1 MTRGGKNRAEI
12 FSPIKGAKKMK
23 YTITIEETVSDTF
36 EVEANSLKEAT
47 EKAIQNY
54 NEAIFVLE
62 PGNVTATHMQAVS
75 KDEKEDSDWFEF

>member
-1 MTRGGKNRAEI
+1 
-12 FSPIKGAKKMK
+12 MK

-36 EVEANSLKEAT
+36 EVEANSIKEAT

-75 KDEKEDSDWFEF
+75 EDEKEDSDWFEFWLLKDTLGLEYNLSPMCDII

>member
-1 MTRGGKNRAEI
+1 MTRGGENRAEI
-12 FSPIKGAKKMK
+12 FSPI
-23 YTITIEETVSDTF
+23 
-36 EVEANSLKEAT
+36 KEAT

-75 KDEKEDSDWFEF
+75 EDEKEDSDWFEF